1 MFDKFKIKS
10 LIIGKGFTI
19 KEFVKYVKINEMT
32 FYNMINN
39 VTEPQFGN
47 VLKIAIA
54 LDCKIDD
61 LLQKE
66 VK

>member
-19 KEFVKYVKINEMT
+19 KQFVKYVKINEMT

-61 LLQKE
+61 LLIQKQ
-66 VK
+66 

>member
-19 KEFVKYVKINEMT
+19 KQFVKYVKINEMT

-66 VK
+66 IK

>member
-19 KEFVKYVKINEMT
+19 KQFVKYVKINEMT